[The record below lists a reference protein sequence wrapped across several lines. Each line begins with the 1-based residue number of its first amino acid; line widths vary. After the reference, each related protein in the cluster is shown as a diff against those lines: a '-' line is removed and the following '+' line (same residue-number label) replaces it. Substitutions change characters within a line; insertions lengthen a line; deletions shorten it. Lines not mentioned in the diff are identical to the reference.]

1 MGETITQIGR
11 YEISRQLVDTAL
23 ASVYDAFDPV
33 ERKPVAIR
41 VPRTTQTHTTGAI
54 ALGWKHPGLMT
65 VLSYGENK
73 GETFL
78 VLEPFDGEPLE
89 GRLPAGQKMEPAEAL
104 PLLRQ
109 IASALDYAHSHGS
122 IHGSL

>member
-41 VPRTTQTHTTGAI
+41 VPRTTQTHATGALS
-54 ALGWKHPGLMT
+54 LGLKHPGLMT
-65 VLSYGENK
+65 ILSCEENQ

-78 VLEPFDGEPLE
+78 VLEPFQGKPLDQHIPT
-89 GRLPAGQKMEPAEAL
+89 RKMDP
-104 PLLRQ
+104 
-109 IASALDYAHSHGS
+109 
-122 IHGSL
+122 